1 MSNSTAQVLMKKGKR
16 GAAAY
21 IHADCA
27 NGSPQHLGPLL
38 DVLLNPSKAIDEWET
53 IDWCRWL
60 LAGGR
65 TPDEF
70 AAVVRSYDKHDKC
83 GLVWI
88 PRVVAYRCRTC
99 GISPCMS
106 ICRECF
112 YRGDHS
118 THDFNMFLSQ
128 AGGACDCGDNS
139 VMKEDGFCSNHGNK
153 CPRPGT
159 APAELMCVAEAMMP
173 RLILRLL
180 QHFRENGCGTPNSDG
195 YRIAVQECEGYV
207 QMLMEFNNMGD
218 LMRSAMT
225 KALINPQMYRNLV
238 EPPFPDTEYGHY
250 MGESNKMYEKAIESF
265 PAPEPPDE
273 YRHLPALAP
282 RLQHNT
288 LLDEFIFWTF
298 KYEFPQNVV
307 CFLLNMLP
315 DQDYKEHLTRTFVMH
330 YARIPLV
337 LENSADPDTLSNR
350 VVHMSVQLFSNEA
363 LALRCVQQ
371 LHLLHVM
378 VLSLRL
384 MMGKILVQNTL
395 HDPAKNC
402 HYVIDCTKRVMK
414 EHCYWPLVSDFNN
427 VLSHKSVA
435 LLFLQDDALVDMWFE
450 FLSMLQGMNVNV
462 RETGGH
468 IEFEPSSYYAAF
480 SCELEAA
487 AYPMWSVLAHL
498 CEPAHAPLAARLVAA
513 AIRFLRAWLHAV
525 RAPEKPRRS
534 ETMHASFH
542 FPLHRYLAAFLC
554 AGVRALGV
562 SAASL
567 LPARPLL
574 AQLAAHPLRVQ
585 SLFYEILAGV
595 WVRNGLQ
602 IKGQAM
608 TYIQANFCNSMVD
621 MDIYWLQICA
631 AHLPPD
637 QFLDMCIDTF
647 GVREWLSMTPMSTV
661 QSAEQDA
668 MVEGL
673 LTFLAILVS
682 SRTNLGND
690 ELTQS
695 RLEVSTLLA
704 AGDKTHSQLLELM
717 PERSGNAHTRNF
729 ETVLKEVSVYRAP
742 PRGSESLE
750 QGLFVPR
757 EAVWRS
763 YYEPLHVLRRAVHR
777 RDFHASMD
785 RYAAYVREKQKS
797 ENGGPLANINTNALW
812 PPLRPAK
819 APPEAAGDPRALCDS
834 GVLHG
839 ALLAVL
845 HRGVRRRDGGGGAAP
860 PDHVLALAV
869 FLLHTAAQR
878 AAEAHA
884 ADRADAR
891 EVCVAGGEGG
901 ARGGRVSGAPLLRAL
916 CGGGILHS
924 ARTLV
929 ASVAPLHAAERAHR
943 PPARPQQQHSDSD
956 TEWEPSE
963 SEQTR
968 LPPPTKSVSLPATST
983 ALAVP
988 QSLEMVRGNSV
999 SDDQSDTG
1007 GDTPEM
1013 RALESGSSDMQ
1024 ALVVQ
1029 TLQALPHLDTDTDA
1043 EGDVDNQMTLA
1054 IPDHLDPDTPPVA
1067 IDYVV
1072 RRHERYV
1079 WRHVCLRSGSS
1090 SVVAVVVIVRSPADI
1105 VTEMEVQE
1113 WAVRAGRAT
1122 PPALPAPPDLAPA
1135 PAARADDTQM
1145 ELHTQSDEQIP
1156 VNESIIS
1163 LLLKLHSQLSGR
1175 LDSFSLEEP
1184 APELD
1189 EPIGDGPLFIGA
1201 LLRQLAALDA
1211 RCAASVR
1218 ALRRALWPHQRERQ
1232 AEQRARERREKEER
1246 SRRARERQQQ
1256 VMREFARRQQQFLSA
1271 IQSMEGDADA
1281 MDWEEEPLERDY
1293 DCVICNTTAPTT
1305 AADPIGLVVLLQ
1317 STSVLGHRRRAGSGV
1332 PRLPLAEAERARLA
1346 AQQDATAAAHHYRLH
1361 DDLAQNFDQESW
1373 VLSVSVGWEGGVAAQ
1388 SCGHHLHLRCLR
1400 AYLRSLAAPQRP
1412 HNLHVE
1418 RGEFLCPVCRQLAN
1432 SALPLAP
1439 RPPPARPPPPAHHY
1453 DAAAAVLD
1461 MLQREQPTP
1470 TPSRLSEAMGKAME
1484 DMTGTAGSKLKQRYG
1499 SSPAAIFTFVASLA
1513 RTNLECELVQRGGRL
1528 LSCPPPRYKPRDDCI
1543 VPLLAVAGAHGRA
1556 LAAAGAQL
1564 GVAATWRALVPGAAA
1579 AAAAGGTEGGSAA
1592 LAAAGGRARPVPLLL
1607 RDPAALLMHFL
1618 LLAPAHPPHLDI
1630 QYFTC
1635 IVKALYA
1642 LTYYQIVNQLCANGV
1657 FSAVLEAGASGDA
1670 AADDDAGGLLDAAKL
1685 LMTSLAGSHLLD
1697 DDGLSDS
1704 SERITDIAKIEAQVQ
1719 ELALGYLRIAA
1730 LVRRHVYGAELP
1742 EVEAPQ
1748 LEFSALLRYLELAPG
1763 GSDALTAASA
1773 LPPGAAPAA
1782 RAWAR
1787 QLAASV
1793 NGGQLAT
1800 RRVVRSL
1807 HASWAGPWLLALPR
1821 DYDRVFTHYHE
1832 RVCLQC
1838 GAVPKEAS
1846 VCLLCGT
1853 LVCLKQPCCRHHQVA
1868 EAVQHAVE
1876 CGGGTGIFLVVTS
1889 TYIIVIRGRR
1899 ACLWGSL
1906 YLDDYDEEDRDL
1918 KRGKP
1923 LYLSQDRAELLQAQW
1938 LAHRFDHTKRT
1949 WVWHRDSL

>member
-1 MSNSTAQVLMKKGKR
+1 M
-16 GAAAY
+16 
-21 IHADCA
+21 D
-27 NGSPQHLGPLL
+27 
-38 DVLLNPSKAIDEWET
+38 
-53 IDWCRWL
+53 
-60 LAGGR
+60 
-65 TPDEF
+65 
-70 AAVVRSYDKHDKC
+70 VRSYDKHDKC

-112 YRGDHS
+112 HRGDHS

-128 AGGACDCGDNS
+128 AGGACDCGDES

-180 QHFRENGCGTPNSDG
+180 QHFRENSDNFSTSAGAQSKSDG
-195 YRIAVQECEGYV
+195 YRIAVHDCEFYV

-238 EPPFPDTEYGHY
+238 EPPFPDTEYGCY
-250 MGESNKMYEKAIESF
+250 MAESNKMYEKAIESF

-337 LENSADPDTLSNR
+337 LEAASDPDTLSNR

-395 HDPAKNC
+395 HDPEQNF
-402 HYVIDCTKRVMK
+402 HYVIDCTRRVMK

-450 FLSMLQGMNVNV
+450 FLSMLQGMNVNI

-487 AYPMWSVLAHL
+487 AYPMWSVLSHL
-498 CEPAHAPLAARLVAA
+498 SEPAHAPLARRIIAA
-513 AIRFLRAWLHAV
+513 ALTYLQEWLDAV
-525 RAPEKPRRS
+525 HFTAPHMERT
-534 ETMHASFH
+534 EVMHASFH
-542 FPLHRYLAAFLC
+542 FPLHRYLGAFLC
-554 AGVRALGV
+554 AGVRAMGV
-562 SAASL
+562 RARDV
-567 LPARPLL
+567 LPPPDLL
-574 AQLAAHPLRVQ
+574 ALLCVHPLRVQ

-631 AHLPPD
+631 AHLPAD
-637 QFLDMCIDTF
+637 QFIDMCIDMF
-647 GVREWLSMTPMSTV
+647 GVREWLSMLPMSPV
-661 QSAEQDA
+661 QAAEQDA

-729 ETVLKEVSVYRAP
+729 ESVLKEVSTYRP
-742 PRGSESLE
+742 PPKGSENLE
-750 QGLFVPR
+750 QGLFVPKPV
-757 EAVWRS
+757 VWEQ
-763 YYEPLHVLRRAVHR
+763 YYDPLHVLRRAVHR
-777 RDFHASMD
+777 RDFHASME
-785 RYAAYVREKQKS
+785 RFSTYVREKQKS
-797 ENGGPLANINTNALW
+797 TGSTSTSSGAGEASGAGPSAPGALW
-812 PPLRPAK
+812 PPLRAPAP
-819 APPEAAGDPRALCDS
+819 APEAAGDPRALCAS

-839 ALLAVL
+839 ALLCVL
-845 HRGVRRRDGGGGAAP
+845 HRGVHRRGAPATAAGAAPSASPHAP

-869 FLLHTAAQR
+869 Y
-878 AAEAHA
+878 
-884 ADRADAR
+884 
-891 EVCVAGGEGG
+891 
-901 ARGGRVSGAPLLRAL
+901 LLR
-916 CGGGILHS
+916 
-924 ARTLV
+924 V
-929 ASVAPLHAAERAHR
+929 AAHLAAERATHHTRDVCVQEAEGSARVSGVPLLGAFAGAAVCDNARTVVASVPPRAR
-943 PPARPQQQHSDSD
+943 PAPAPAQPARYHSDSD

-963 SEQTR
+963 SETTR
-968 LPPPTKSVSLPATST
+968 LPSLTRTASLPATST

-988 QSLEMVRGNSV
+988 PPLQLLCYQVVQRSDSMP
-999 SDDQSDTG
+999 DDQSDAG
-1007 GDTPEM
+1007 GDAPQM
-1013 RALESGSSDMQ
+1013 RALEDVSDRQ
-1024 ALVVQ
+1024 ALA
-1029 TLQALPHLDTDTDA
+1029 LQAL
-1043 EGDVDNQMTLA
+1043 GDSIMESEPQMTLA
-1054 IPDHLDPDTPPVA
+1054 IPETEPPPA
-1067 IDYVV
+1067 IDYEVGNPEWCV
-1072 RRHERYV
+1072 
-1079 WRHVCLRSGSS
+1079 
-1090 SVVAVVVIVRSPADI
+1090 SVVPPR
-1105 VTEMEVQE
+1105 
-1113 WAVRAGRAT
+1113 
-1122 PPALPAPPDLAPA
+1122 PALPAPQPSTS
-1135 PAARADDTQM
+1135 TQ
-1145 ELHTQSDEQIP
+1145 LQVHNQPQDESIP

-1163 LLLKLHSQLSGR
+1163 LLMKLHSQLSGR

-1184 APELD
+1184 APETD
-1189 EPIGDGPLFIGA
+1189 EPIGDGPHFIGQVLRA
-1201 LLRQLAALDA
+1201 LAKLDA
-1211 RCAASVR
+1211 RCASAIAHVR
-1218 ALRRALWPHQRERQ
+1218 QTLWPNQRERQ

-1246 SRRARERQQQ
+1246 SRRARDRQAA
-1256 VMREFARRQQQFLSA
+1256 VMREFARKQQQFLSHVQA
-1271 IQSMEGDADA
+1271 AAASEQMDWDAD
-1281 MDWEEEPLERDY
+1281 EPLRHY
-1293 DCVICNTTAPTT
+1293 DCVICNTTAP
-1305 AADPIGLVVLLQ
+1305 ASHHDPIGLCALLQ
-1317 STSVLGHRRRAGSGV
+1317 STSVLGHRRKAGSGDA
-1332 PRLPLAEAERARLA
+1332 RLALSEAERARLA
-1346 AQQDATAAAHHYRLH
+1346 AQHDTTAAAHHYRLH
-1361 DDLAQNFDQESW
+1361 DDLHAHFDQESW
-1373 VLSVSVGWEGGVAAQ
+1373 LMSVSVGWEGGVHVQ
-1388 SCGHHLHLRCLR
+1388 SCGHHLHLRCLQL
-1400 AYLRSLAAPQRP
+1400 YLRSLSAPQRP
-1412 HNLHVE
+1412 HNLHVD

-1432 SALPLAP
+1432 TVLPLAP
-1439 RPPPARPPPPAHHY
+1439 PPPPARPRHAPPPHQRLA
-1453 DAAAAVLD
+1453 DQL
-1461 MLQREQPTP
+1461 LQQLQLQHQAPS
-1470 TPSRLSEAMGKAME
+1470 PSRLSESMGKAME
-1484 DMTGTAGSKLKQRYG
+1484 DMTSMAGSKLRQRYG
-1499 SSPAAIFTFVASLA
+1499 TSPAAIFTFVASLV
-1513 RTNLECELVQRGGRL
+1513 RTNLECELVQRGGSL
-1528 LSCPPPRYKPRDDCI
+1528 VSHPPPRYKPRNDCI
-1543 VPLLAVAGAHGRA
+1543 VPLMVVAGTHVRA
-1556 LAAAGAQL
+1556 LRAAGAEL
-1564 GVAATWRALVPGAAA
+1564 GAAETWRWLAPPAAA
-1579 AAAAGGTEGGSAA
+1579 APAGPSAPPVPA
-1592 LAAAGGRARPVPLLL
+1592 PAGPRAVPLLL
-1607 RDPAALLMHFL
+1607 RDPCALLLHML
-1618 LLAPAHPPHLDI
+1618 LLAPQRPPHLDMVLAPPAAAAPAGPSAPPVPAPAGPRAVPLLLRDPCALLLHMLLLAP
-1630 QYFTC
+1630 QRPPHLDMEQFTC
-1635 IVKALYA
+1635 VVRSLYA
-1642 LTYYQIVNQLCANGV
+1642 LTYYQIVCQFIASTNAEGRAALGAAAPAGPGSGLRAAARLLLAALADSELFTEDGPASPHAEKPNLDIAQ
-1657 FSAVLEAGASGDA
+1657 LEAQ
-1670 AADDDAGGLLDAAKL
+1670 L
-1685 LMTSLAGSHLLD
+1685 
-1697 DDGLSDS
+1697 
-1704 SERITDIAKIEAQVQ
+1704 Q
-1719 ELALGYLRIAA
+1719 ELLLPFVRLAA
-1730 LVRRHVYGAELP
+1730 LLRHHLYDCELP
-1742 EVEAPQ
+1742 EIQTPRQ
-1748 LEFSALLRYLELAPG
+1748 EFVRLAYYLELVTDG
-1763 GSDALTAASA
+1763 MQWSDWSAAQALLPDVPRAAF
-1773 LPPGAAPAA
+1773 
-1782 RAWAR
+1782 AWAR
-1787 QLAASV
+1787 QLGAAAAR
-1793 NGGQLAT
+1793 GQL
-1800 RRVVRSL
+1800 VVRRLLRSM
-1807 HASWAGPWLLALPR
+1807 HVEWAQPALLALPR
-1821 DYDRVFTHYHE
+1821 DYDRLFTYYHE
-1832 RVCLQC
+1832 RVCAQC

-1853 LVCLKQPCCRHHQVA
+1853 LVCLKQACCRQQQVA
-1868 EAVQHAVE
+1868 EAVQHAME

-1923 LYLSQDRAELLQAQW
+1923 LYLSADRLELLQAQW

>member
-1 MSNSTAQVLMKKGKR
+1 MSTAQVLMKKGKR

-21 IHADCA
+21 IHADCLT
-27 NGSPQHLGPLL
+27 GCPKYLGPLL
-38 DVLLNPSKAIDEWET
+38 DVLLNPSKAIDDWET

-70 AAVVRSYDKHDKC
+70 ATIVRSYDQHDKC

-112 YRGDHS
+112 HRGDHS

-139 VMKEDGFCSNHGNK
+139 VMREDGFCSNHGNRF
-153 CPRPGT
+153 PRPGT

-180 QHFRENGCGTPNSDG
+180 QHFRENSTGVSNSDS
-195 YRIAVQECEGYV
+195 YRVAVQECEGYV

-218 LMRSAMT
+218 LMRAAMT
-225 KALINPQMYRNLV
+225 KALINPQMYHNLV
-238 EPPFPDTEYGHY
+238 SPPFPETEYGSY
-250 MGESNKMYEKAIESF
+250 MAVSTTIYELAIDSF
-265 PAPEPPDE
+265 PAPDPPEE
-273 YRHLPALAP
+273 YRHFPALAP
-282 RLQHNT
+282 RLSHTT
-288 LLDEFIFWTF
+288 LLEEFIFWTF

-307 CFLLNMLP
+307 CFLLNMLR

-395 HDPAKNC
+395 HDPDKNF

-427 VLSHKSVA
+427 VLSHRSVA
-435 LLFLQDDALVDMWFE
+435 LLFLQDDALVNMWFE

-498 CEPAHAPLAARLVAA
+498 SEPAHAPLARRLVAA
-513 AIRFLRAWLHAV
+513 ALRYLRDWLHAV
-525 RAPEKPRRS
+525 NFTAPRLQRS
-534 ETMHASFH
+534 EMMHASFH
-542 FPLHRYLAAFLC
+542 FPLHRYLSAFLC
-554 AGVRALGV
+554 AAVRCMQLR
-562 SAASL
+562 AADV
-567 LPARPLL
+567 LPPADLL
-574 AQLAAHPLRVQ
+574 ALLAAHPLRVQ

-621 MDIYWLQICA
+621 MDIFWLQICA
-631 AHLPPD
+631 AHLPAD
-637 QFLDMCIDTF
+637 QFLDMCIDVF
-647 GVREWLSMTPMSTV
+647 GVREWLSLTPMSPAQT
-661 QSAEQDA
+661 SEQYA

-695 RLEVSTLLA
+695 KLEVATLLA

-729 ETVLKEVSVYRAP
+729 ETVLRELSDYRAP
-742 PRGSESLE
+742 PKGSENLE
-750 QGLFVPR
+750 QGLFVPKPI
-757 EAVWRS
+757 VWEQ
-763 YYEPLHVLRRAVHR
+763 YYDPLHLLQRAVHR
-777 RDFHASMD
+777 RDFHTSMD
-785 RYAAYVREKQKS
+785 RFTAYVREKQKAA
-797 ENGGPLANINTNALW
+797 GATGCGTLW
-812 PPLRPAK
+812 PPLRPAR
-819 APPEAAGDPRALCDS
+819 APPRAAGDPRQLCAS

-845 HRGVRRRDGGGGAAP
+845 YRGVRRRGAEGEDAAREAGGDAP

-869 FLLHTAAQR
+869 YLLAAAADL
-878 AAEAHA
+878 AAE
-884 ADRADAR
+884 RAR
-891 EVCVAGGEGG
+891 EHNRDVCLADG
-901 ARGGRVSGAPLLRAL
+901 ARGGCGARIAGVPLLRAFA
-916 CGGGILHS
+916 GGAVCDN
-924 ARTLV
+924 ARAVL
-929 ASVAPLHAAERAHR
+929 ASVP
-943 PPARPQQQHSDSD
+943 PPARARHAAADDGHLHKRDTHDDSD
-956 TEWEPSE
+956 NEWEGPEEDSRPA
-963 SEQTR
+963 S
-968 LPPPTKSVSLPATST
+968 KAASLPAGST

-988 QSLEMVRGNSV
+988 SSMH
-999 SDDQSDTG
+999 
-1007 GDTPEM
+1007 
-1013 RALESGSSDMQ
+1013 SGSGESQ
-1024 ALVVQ
+1024 ALM
-1029 TLQALPHLDTDTDA
+1029 LPGLSGGA
-1043 EGDVDNQMTLA
+1043 ESDIEMEAENMTLA
-1054 IPDHLDPDTPPVA
+1054 IPDNTLAQLGLDPPPVPIA
-1067 IDYVV
+1067 YEIDEPEW
-1072 RRHERYV
+1072 RLTIHEEPTSR
-1079 WRHVCLRSGSS
+1079 
-1090 SVVAVVVIVRSPADI
+1090 
-1105 VTEMEVQE
+1105 
-1113 WAVRAGRAT
+1113 
-1122 PPALPAPPDLAPA
+1122 PALLGALPST
-1135 PAARADDTQM
+1135 DTQVQ
-1145 ELHTQSDEQIP
+1145 LHTQSDEQIP

-1163 LLLKLHSQLSGR
+1163 LLLKLHSQMSGR
-1175 LDSFSLEEP
+1175 LDSFALEEP
-1184 APELD
+1184 APATQ
-1189 EPIGDGPLFIGA
+1189 EPIGDGPHFIGS
-1201 LLRQLAALDA
+1201 LLHKLAALDV
-1211 RCAASVR
+1211 RCAAAVQNVR
-1218 ALRRALWPHQRERQ
+1218 RTLWPHQRERQ
-1232 AEQRARERREKEER
+1232 AEQRAREQREKEER
-1246 SRRARERQQQ
+1246 SRRAQERKKQVIRELEEQRERFI
-1256 VMREFARRQQQFLSA
+1256 RA
-1271 IQSMEGDADA
+1271 MEAEGGHGA
-1281 MDWEEEPLERDY
+1281 MEWEGEDELVERHY
-1293 DCVICNTTAPTT
+1293 VCVICNTTAPST
-1305 AADPIGLVVLLQ
+1305 AHDPIGLVVLLQ
-1317 STSVLGHRRRAGSGV
+1317 STSVLGHRRRQGSGV
-1332 PRLPLAEAERARLA
+1332 ARLPLSEAERARLA
-1346 AQQDATAAAHHYRLH
+1346 AQTGAAAAAHHYRLH
-1361 DDLAQNFDQESW
+1361 DDLDQYFDQESW

-1400 AYLRSLAAPQRP
+1400 SYLRSLAAPQRP

-1432 SALPLAP
+1432 GVLPLAP
-1439 RPPPARPPPPAHHY
+1439 PPPRAPPPPAPRSSHRAL
-1453 DAAAAVLD
+1453 AAQVLD
-1461 MLQREQPTP
+1461 LLEQRRDQPAPIPFT
-1470 TPSRLSEAMGKAME
+1470 RLSEATGKAME
-1484 DMTGTAGSKLKQRYG
+1484 AMTSMAGGKLKQRYG
-1499 SSPAAIFTFVASLA
+1499 SSPASIFTFMASLV
-1513 RTNLECELVQRGGRL
+1513 RTNVECELVQRGGSL
-1528 LSCPPPRYKPRDDCI
+1528 LQQRAPRYKPRDDCI
-1543 VPLLAVAGAHGRA
+1543 VPLIAVVGAHAGAL
-1556 LAAAGAQL
+1556 LAAGVQLGAGA
-1564 GVAATWRALVPGAAA
+1564 AWRALVPPAAPPAGTA
-1579 AAAAGGTEGGSAA
+1579 ASPAVSPARCS
-1592 LAAAGGRARPVPLLL
+1592 RPVPLLL
-1607 RDPAALLMHFL
+1607 RDPTALLMHFL
-1618 LLAPAHPPHLDI
+1618 LLVPTHPPHMDL
-1630 QYFTC
+1630 QHFTC
-1635 IVKALYA
+1635 IVRALYA
-1642 LTYYQIVNQLCANGV
+1642 LTYYQVVNQLCATGV
-1657 FSAVLEAGASGDA
+1657 LPAALAAGAAGEHAGLAAAARLLLTALAGHHLLEDDA
-1670 AADDDAGGLLDAAKL
+1670 AGAADQAPTLPRVEL
-1685 LMTSLAGSHLLD
+1685 
-1697 DDGLSDS
+1697 
-1704 SERITDIAKIEAQVQ
+1704 EVQ
-1719 ELALGYLRIAA
+1719 ELVVPYLRVAA
-1730 LVRRHVYGAELP
+1730 LLRKHIFGGALP
-1742 EVEAPQ
+1742 RIASEQ
-1748 LEFSALLRYLELAPG
+1748 DEFSDLLRYLELAD
-1763 GSDALTAASA
+1763 DAGRLPADRA
-1773 LPPGAAPAA
+1773 LWAGAADAA
-1782 RAWAR
+1782 TAWAR
-1787 QLAASV
+1787 QLAAASA
-1793 NGGQLAT
+1793 GGHMGVQ
-1800 RRVVRSL
+1800 RVLRSL
-1807 HASWAGPWLLALPR
+1807 HAAWSGPALLALPR
-1821 DYDRVFTHYHE
+1821 DYDRLFTYYHE

-1868 EAVQHAVE
+1868 EAVQHATE

-1889 TYIIVIRGRR
+1889 TYIIVIRGHR

-1923 LYLSQDRAELLQAQW
+1923 LYLSQDRLELLQAQW

>member
-27 NGSPQHLGPLL
+27 SGSPQHLGPLL
-38 DVLLNPSKAIDEWET
+38 EVLLNPSKAIDEWET

-112 YRGDHS
+112 HRGDHS

-180 QHFRENGCGTPNSDG
+180 QHFRESSTGAANSDY
-195 YRIAVQECEGYV
+195 YRLAVQECEGYV

-225 KALINPQMYRNLV
+225 KALINPQMYRDLV
-238 EPPFPDTEYGHY
+238 SPPYPDTEYGTY
-250 MGESNKMYEKAIESF
+250 MAESNKMYEKAIDSF
-265 PAPEPPDE
+265 PAPDPPDE

-337 LENSADPDTLSNR
+337 LENSADPETLSNR

-395 HDPAKNC
+395 HDPEKNF

-427 VLSHKSVA
+427 VLSHRSVA

-450 FLSMLQGMNVNV
+450 FLSMLQGMNVNI

-468 IEFEPSSYYAAF
+468 IEFEPSSYYSAF

-498 CEPAHAPLAARLVAA
+498 TEPAHAPLARRIVSAALGYLQDWLDAVHFAAR
-513 AIRFLRAWLHAV
+513 RT
-525 RAPEKPRRS
+525 EM
-534 ETMHASFH
+534 MHASFH

-554 AGVRALGV
+554 AGVRAMGLR
-562 SAASL
+562 AADV
-567 LPARPLL
+567 LPPPALL
-574 AQLAAHPLRVQ
+574 ALLAAHPLRVQ

-631 AHLPPD
+631 AHLPAD
-637 QFLDMCIDTF
+637 QFVDMCIDVF
-647 GVREWLSMTPMSTV
+647 GVREWLSMTPMSQV
-661 QSAEQDA
+661 QAAEQDA

-695 RLEVSTLLA
+695 RLEVATLLA

-729 ETVLKEVSVYRAP
+729 ETVLKELSVYRAP
-742 PRGSESLE
+742 PKGSESLE
-750 QGLFVPR
+750 QGLFVPTP
-757 EAVWRS
+757 AVWERH
-763 YYEPLHVLRRAVHR
+763 YDPLHVLRRAVHR

-785 RYAAYVREKQKS
+785 RFAAYVRDKQKADGS
-797 ENGGPLANINTNALW
+797 GAGAGPLW
-812 PPLRPAK
+812 PPLRAAA
-819 APPEAAGDPRALCDS
+819 APPPAAGDPRQLCAS

-845 HRGVRRRDGGGGAAP
+845 HRGVRRRYAEGAEAEAEPAP

-869 FLLHTAAQR
+869 YLLAVAADL
-878 AAEAHA
+878 AAE
-884 ADRADAR
+884 RALTHNRD
-891 EVCVAGGEGG
+891 VCVAEGG
-901 ARGGRVSGAPLLRAL
+901 SGSAGARVAGVPLLRAFA
-916 CGGGILHS
+916 GGAVCDN
-924 ARTLV
+924 ARTLLL
-929 ASVAPLHAAERAHR
+929 SVPPPPRAPAAHTHLHRSERR
-943 PPARPQQQHSDSD
+943 PHSDSEP
-956 TEWEPSE
+956 EWEAGDDGAAAS
-963 SEQTR
+963 
-968 LPPPTKSVSLPATST
+968 KASLPAAST

-988 QSLEMVRGNSV
+988 SDLQMVRGSSV

-1007 GDTPEM
+1007 GETPEI
-1013 RALESGSSDMQ
+1013 RALESGSSDSQ
-1024 ALVVQ
+1024 ALV
-1029 TLQALPHLDTDTDA
+1029 LQGLPRIRAD
-1043 EGDVDNQMTLA
+1043 EDVDMEAQHMTLA
-1054 IPDHLDPDTPPVA
+1054 LPDAASALAADSPVSLHYDIRDMEVPDWGF
-1067 IDYVV
+1067 
-1072 RRHERYV
+1072 EGN
-1079 WRHVCLRSGSS
+1079 LFEE
-1090 SVVAVVVIVRSPADI
+1090 SPA
-1105 VTEMEVQE
+1105 
-1113 WAVRAGRAT
+1113 
-1122 PPALPAPPDLAPA
+1122 PALPAPPS
-1135 PAARADDTQM
+1135 DDPQPSSNTQIQ
-1145 ELHTQSDEQIP
+1145 LHTQTDEQII

-1184 APELD
+1184 PPPSQ
-1189 EPIGDGPLFIGA
+1189 EPIGDGPYFIGS
-1201 LLRQLAALDA
+1201 LLHKLAALDA
-1211 RCAASVR
+1211 RCAASVQQ
-1218 ALRRALWPHQRERQ
+1218 LRRTMWPLQRERQ

-1246 SRRARERQQQ
+1246 SRRARDRQQQ
-1256 VMREFARRQQQFLSA
+1256 LMREFARRQQQFLSA
-1271 IQSMEGDADA
+1271 MAGLGAAEDME
-1281 MDWEEEPLERDY
+1281 WEDEVQRDY
-1293 DCVICNTTAPTT
+1293 DCVICNTTAPSTPQ
-1305 AADPIGLVVLLQ
+1305 DPIGLVVLLQ
-1317 STSVLGHRRRAGSGV
+1317 STSVLGHRRRKGSGQ
-1332 PRLPLAEAERARLA
+1332 ARLA
-1346 AQQDATAAAHHYRLH
+1346 LSEVERERLSMQHRGTAAAHFYRLH
-1361 DDLAQNFDQESW
+1361 DDLSLYFDQESW
-1373 VLSVSVGWEGGVAAQ
+1373 VLSLSVGWEGGVAAQ

-1400 AYLRSLAAPQRP
+1400 AYMRSLAASQRP

-1418 RGEFLCPVCRQLAN
+1418 RGEFLCPLCRQLAN
-1432 SALPLAP
+1432 SVLPLAP
-1439 RPPPARPPPPAHHY
+1439 PPPRAPPVPPSDHRVLATHI
-1453 DAAAAVLD
+1453 LD
-1461 MLQREQPTP
+1461 MLERERPAP
-1470 TPSRLSEAMGKAME
+1470 TPSCLSEAMGKAME
-1484 DMTGTAGSKLKQRYG
+1484 EMTATATNKLKMRYG
-1499 SSPAAIFTFVASLA
+1499 SSPAAIFTFVASLV
-1513 RTNLECELVQRGGRL
+1513 RTNVECELVQRGGSLVQR
-1528 LSCPPPRYKPRDDCI
+1528 PTPRYKPRGDCI
-1543 VPLLAVAGAHGRA
+1543 VPLIAVAGTHALALSAAAGRLGVGSTWRA
-1556 LAAAGAQL
+1556 LAPPESPAAAGAC
-1564 GVAATWRALVPGAAA
+1564 GAPACSPA
-1579 AAAAGGTEGGSAA
+1579 PP
-1592 LAAAGGRARPVPLLL
+1592 ARPVPLLL
-1607 RDPAALLMHFL
+1607 RDPTALLMHFL
-1618 LLAPAHPPHLDI
+1618 LLAPQAPPHMDI

-1635 IVKALYA
+1635 IVRALYA
-1642 LTYYQIVNQLCANGV
+1642 LTYYQVVNQLCATG
-1657 FSAVLEAGASGDA
+1657 ALPAALRALRGTEAEG
-1670 AADDDAGGLLDAAKL
+1670 DAGGLAQAARML
-1685 LMTSLAGSHLLD
+1685 LNTLAGHHLLED
-1697 DDGLSDS
+1697 DADS
-1704 SERITDIAKIEAQVQ
+1704 ATPDREPDLHTVELEVQ
-1719 ELALGYLRIAA
+1719 ELLLHFLRISA
-1730 LVRRHVYGAELP
+1730 LLRKHIYGGELP
-1742 EVEAPQ
+1742 RIQTERD
-1748 LEFSALLRYLELAPG
+1748 EFPTLLRYLELVGDEPAP
-1763 GSDALTAASA
+1763 TADSA
-1773 LPPGAAPAA
+1773 LPPGAAATA
-1782 RAWAR
+1782 QAWAR
-1787 QLAASV
+1787 QLAAATTS
-1793 NGGQLAT
+1793 GQLSVQRA
-1800 RRVVRSL
+1800 VRTL
-1807 HASWAGPWLLALPR
+1807 HVSWAAPSLLALPR
-1821 DYDRVFTHYHE
+1821 DYDRLFSYYHG
-1832 RVCLQC
+1832 RACLQC

-1853 LVCLKQPCCRHHQVA
+1853 LVCLKQACCRRHQQA
-1868 EAVQHAVE
+1868 EAVSHAAD
-1876 CGGGTGIFLVVTS
+1876 CGGGTGVFLVVTS

-1923 LYLSQDRAELLQAQW
+1923 LYLSRDRLELLQAQW